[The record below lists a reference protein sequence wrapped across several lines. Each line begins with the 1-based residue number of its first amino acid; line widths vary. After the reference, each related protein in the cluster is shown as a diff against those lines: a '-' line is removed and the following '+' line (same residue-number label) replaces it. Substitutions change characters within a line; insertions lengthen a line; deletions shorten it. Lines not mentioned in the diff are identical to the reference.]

1 MLIHPSAVSD
11 LSADPDAERGVLTV
25 GERAAAWFQPRP
37 GELLGLA
44 VLVLGAV
51 VATLLWWQQA
61 ATGPGGIAEVAAA
74 GVTIAEDGQA
84 AGAAPGVTPQVGTDP
99 APAPSGGAGPAGG
112 GAPASML
119 TVYVTGAVR
128 TPGLV
133 TLPAGARVGD
143 AVLAAGGTTTDADP
157 ARANLA
163 RLVTDGEHVH
173 LPAVGE
179 TLLAP
184 IPGSDPGPGSD
195 APGSAGSGLIDLNTA
210 DAAALETLPGIGPAR
225 AAAIVE
231 HRTRHGP
238 FGVPGDLRDVAGIGE
253 ATFQRLSSH
262 VVVR

>member
-1 MLIHPSAVSD
+1 MLTDP
-11 LSADPDAERGVLTV
+11 SADPDADRDVLPL
-25 GERAAAWFQPRP
+25 GERLAAWFQPRP

-61 ATGPGGIAEVAAA
+61 ATGPGGIAEVATA
-74 GVTIAEDGQA
+74 GVAITEDGEA
-84 AGAAPGVTPQVGTDP
+84 AGAAPGVT
-99 APAPSGGAGPAGG
+99 APSGDAAPEGG
-112 GAPASML
+112 GAPAGML

-179 TLLAP
+179 TPVAP
-184 IPGSDPGPGSD
+184 TPGPDPGPSPN
-195 APGSAGSGLIDLNTA
+195 APGTAGSAPIDLNTA
-210 DAAALETLPGIGPAR
+210 DAAALEALPGIGPAR

-253 ATFQRLSSH
+253 ATFQRLAPH